1 MSRFPRSAPGTET
14 RLVTE
19 TRLEKEF
26 AELVDLLIAKHRDN
40 PNGETELDL
49 PDTMEEILKRYRI
62 THPSNSSLNKLGFA
76 EPKEVSDIHESVV
89 NTLVTSSLCTASDK
103 KAWAF
108 QLFKI
113 YQQYP
118 DSLLRKVMANLR
130 ENKMVSLKKQYNKTK
145 VKQGNYLPLSSSPYQ
160 LSVTFSHTFLNR
172 YQYDIF
178 SQSWQMMKIFL
189 RNPDQY
195 TDILVGQ
202 EGGFAAAVVSLL
214 ARERLLF
221 RTEVPEQLV
230 VLDPGL
236 SAVDENYVRILQRYR
251 ELLRNAGGS
260 DSTDVDYVKSPTKL
274 TSTSLFTKRGV
285 ERNSR
290 DEEEGEQ
297 KIKDKK
303 ITCKDSEVR
312 DGANDKDGKTEEE
325 DACAEEKPG
334 VDLQNQI
341 VFQEGSDT
349 R

>member
-118 DSLLRKVMANLR
+118 D
-130 ENKMVSLKKQYNKTK
+130 
-145 VKQGNYLPLSSSPYQ
+145 
-160 LSVTFSHTFLNR
+160 
-172 YQYDIF
+172 I
-178 SQSWQMMKIFL
+178 
-189 RNPDQY
+189 
-195 TDILVGQ
+195 
-202 EGGFAAAVVSLL
+202 
-214 ARERLLF
+214 
-221 RTEVPEQLV
+221 
-230 VLDPGL
+230 VL
-236 SAVDENYVRILQRYR
+236 IH
-251 ELLRNAGGS
+251 
-260 DSTDVDYVKSPTKL
+260 
-274 TSTSLFTKRGV
+274 
-285 ERNSR
+285 SR
-290 DEEEGEQ
+290 
-297 KIKDKK
+297 
-303 ITCKDSEVR
+303 
-312 DGANDKDGKTEEE
+312 
-325 DACAEEKPG
+325 
-334 VDLQNQI
+334 
-341 VFQEGSDT
+341 
-349 R
+349 